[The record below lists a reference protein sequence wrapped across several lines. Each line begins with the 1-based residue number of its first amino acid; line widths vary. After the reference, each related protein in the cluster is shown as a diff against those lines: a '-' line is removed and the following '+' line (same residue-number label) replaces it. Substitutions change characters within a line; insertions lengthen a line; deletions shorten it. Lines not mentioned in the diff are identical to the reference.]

1 MEKRK
6 DTLVSMKKGNKPV
19 AEIKVSVAPNGG
31 KYPLPSEADAPA
43 EFNRIKQA
51 VTAARNRGLQIVVV
65 QGQGFVGA
73 VMAAIVADA
82 KNKFVIGLQR
92 PSRRSF
98 WKIPMI
104 NTGVSPI
111 ASEDPKVANGI
122 ARTVLKKKSYIAT
135 WVDEVLSLAD
145 VVVVDVQCDV
155 VKPEF
160 GNAESAT
167 VEIEACKA
175 AIQTIGKYIQPK
187 TLVMIE
193 TTVPPGF
200 CEYIAKPILEKE
212 FSKRGINLKKNPVRL
227 SHSYER
233 VMPGKDYWDSIVNFP
248 RVYSGINEI
257 SGELAGKFLS
267 EVLTGPKAKL
277 SRLPRTTMSE
287 FSKCFENSYRALL
300 LAFGRVGGWLAEI
313 MGVDL
318 SAVRNAIAE
327 RPTHRDIMV
336 PRTPSTGGYCLPKDA
351 VFLLWSSRN
360 IPAFYT
366 QLDTINKKKLD
377 SCLKLISLIVDIN
390 DTSALRMVDLV
401 KQALKS
407 KGRKIKGMQVA
418 ILGAAYREDVG
429 DTRYASYESIVRR
442 LQELGAKIAVGDPY
456 VKSLDELSEQDRNPY
471 SMAKHF
477 KNQAPLK
484 TLKVFADT
492 KTVLHGADVVLF
504 VVPHQEYLKVT
515 PDWIIKATGKSAKS
529 LMVIDCGTL
538 TDEKITRFRQR
549 GCLVKK
555 MYHGHVG
562 ITV

>member
-6 DTLVSMKKGNKPV
+6 DLFISMKQEKKAV
-19 AEIKVSVAPNGG
+19 LDRKMSVAPDG
-31 KYPLPSEADAPA
+31 KAYPLPSEADAPA

-51 VTAARNRGLQIVVV
+51 VIAAREKGLQIVVV

-92 PSRRSF
+92 PSPRSF

-111 ASEDPKVANGI
+111 ASEDPEVANGI

-160 GNAESAT
+160 GNAKSAT

-175 AIQTIGKYIQPK
+175 AIQTIGKYIQPEA
-187 TLVMIE
+187 LVMIE

-212 FSKRGINLKKNPVRL
+212 FSKRKINLKKKPVRL

-257 SGELAGKFLS
+257 SGDLAGKFLS

-287 FSKCFENSYRALL
+287 FAKCFENSYRASL

-318 SAVRNAIAE
+318 SAVRNAISE

-366 QLDTINKKKLD
+366 QLDAADKKKLD
-377 SCLKLISLIVDIN
+377 NCLRLISLIVDIN
-390 DTSALRMVDLV
+390 DTSALRMVELAGA
-401 KQALKS
+401 ALKS
-407 KGRKIKGMQVA
+407 KGKNIKGRKVA
-418 ILGAAYREDVG
+418 VLGAAYREDVG

-456 VKSLDELSEQDRNPY
+456 VQSLDELSDQDRNPH
-471 SMAKHF
+471 SMAKYF
-477 KNQAPLK
+477 RNQTPLK
-484 TLKVFADT
+484 SLKVSADT
-492 KTVLHGADVVLF
+492 KAVLQGA
-504 VVPHQEYLKVT
+504 K
-515 PDWIIKATGKSAKS
+515 
-529 LMVIDCGTL
+529 
-538 TDEKITRFRQR
+538 
-549 GCLVKK
+549 
-555 MYHGHVG
+555 
-562 ITV
+562 

>member
-1 MEKRK
+1 MKQVEKQQQAQ
-6 DTLVSMKKGNKPV
+6 NKFS
-19 AEIKVSVAPNGG
+19 IAPDG
-31 KYPLPSEADAPA
+31 KIYPLPTEGENQT
-43 EFNRIKQA
+43 EFGRVQQLVKAAKQ
-51 VTAARNRGLQIVVV
+51 RGLQIVVV

-82 KNKFVIGLQR
+82 KKKFVIGLQR

-98 WKIPMI
+98 WKIPMLNAGI
-104 NTGVSPI
+104 SPI
-111 ASEDPKVANGI
+111 ASEDPEVAKGI
-122 ARTVLKKKSYIAT
+122 ACTVIKKKTYTAT

-160 GNAESAT
+160 GNVESAT

-175 AIQTIGKYIQPK
+175 AIQTIGKYIRLEA
-187 TLVMIE
+187 LVMIE

-212 FSKRGINLKKNPVRL
+212 FTKRGINLKKNPVRL

-248 RVYSGINEI
+248 RVYSGVNEV
-257 SGELAGKFLS
+257 SAELAGKFLA

-287 FSKCFENSYRALL
+287 FSKCFENSYRASL

-318 SAVRNAIAE
+318 SVVRNAIAE

-351 VFLLWSSRN
+351 VFLLWSARN
-360 IPAFYT
+360 ISAFFT
-366 QLDTINKKKLD
+366 QLDAANKKKLD
-377 SCLKLISLIVDIN
+377 WCLRLISLIVDIN
-390 DTSALRMVDLV
+390 DTSALRMVDLAE
-401 KQALKS
+401 QAVKS
-407 KGRKIKGMQVA
+407 KGKKITGMKVA
-418 ILGAAYREDVG
+418 VLGAAYREDVG

-471 SMAKHF
+471 SMAYHF
-477 KNQAPLK
+477 KNQSPLK
-484 TLKVFADT
+484 KLKVLADT
-492 KTVLHGADVVLF
+492 KSVLRNADVILF
-504 VVPHQEYLKVT
+504 VVPHQEYLEVA
-515 PDWIIKATGKSAKS
+515 PDWVIKSTGKSAKS
-529 LMVIDCGTL
+529 LVIIDCGTL
-538 TDEKITRFRQR
+538 TDEKITKFKQR

-555 MYHGHVG
+555 MYHGHIGV
-562 ITV
+562 TV